1 MNSEINPS
9 DQELRQQVYQAIA
22 ANDQLRQCELRVGVA
37 NGFVHLGG
45 KLSSPELYG
54 YAEELVKNLAGV
66 KGVINRIEAPGA
78 PSPSRVI
85 HLDSIS
91 ATNQTHPLKQEEKRN
106 EE

>member
-1 MNSEINPS
+1 MNSERNPS

-22 ANDQLRQCELRVGVA
+22 ANEQLRQCNLRVGVVS
-37 NGFVHLGG
+37 GFVHLGG
-45 KLSSPELYG
+45 KLSSLELYV

-91 ATNQTHPLKQEEKRN
+91 AINQNHLKQEEKRN